1 MPDFQCFLTFFELT
15 LCLTLC
21 LRLLKDRIKNN
32 LKSNLNNALYIYI
45 LLNTTSIL
53 LNITSKSFFI
63 NFYFIHLTSP
73 FFLVLM
79 LLKKNRIT
87 FVAIIII
94 AISME
99 LFFSGLFKFT
109 VISLYI
115 FSTYKLTETSLQLA
129 QKSSHNLRISPT
141 YLVLSIEQITCLLIF
156 LFDSIHFDWNQSV
169 YIKYYCVLTTII
181 FPLTYIIIHAKY
193 RRLFL
198 T

>member
-1 MPDFQCFLTFFELT
+1 MPNFQCFLTFFELT

-21 LRLLKDRIKNN
+21 LRLLRDRIKNN

-79 LLKKNRIT
+79 LLKKNRIAY
-87 FVAIIII
+87 VAITII

-156 LFDSIHFDWNQSV
+156 LLDSIYFDWNQSV

-181 FPLTYIIIHAKY
+181 FPLTYLTIHAKY